1 MRRLEHCCHLYSQTL
16 PSQGKLYN
24 ANIDY
29 FLDSTMAL
37 NLMYIPFF
45 KIFLE
50 LLLLF
55 KISWE
60 GQPIKLLQQI
70 HSFFQANHQANLH

>member
-1 MRRLEHCCHLYSQTL
+1 
-16 PSQGKLYN
+16 
-24 ANIDY
+24 
-29 FLDSTMAL
+29 MAL

-70 HSFFQANHQANLH
+70 HSFFQANHQANLHWGYQLH